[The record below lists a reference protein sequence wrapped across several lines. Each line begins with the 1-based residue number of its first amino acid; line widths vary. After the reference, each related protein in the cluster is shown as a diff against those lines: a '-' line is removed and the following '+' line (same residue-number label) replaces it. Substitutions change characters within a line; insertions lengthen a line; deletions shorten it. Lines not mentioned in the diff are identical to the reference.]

1 MPQKQGI
8 QLNKY
13 TPDYVVFDLEN
24 TGISRTFDEVVE
36 ISAVKVRS
44 GQVVDE
50 FSTLVNPGRHIPAGA
65 SQVNGITDQMLSLIH
80 ICYDNILSDVTGD
93 GKYIRG
99 VIYTRDESEIKIS
112 VFVDEK

>member
-13 TPDYVVFDLEN
+13 TPDYVVFDLET

-50 FSTLVNPGRHIPAGA
+50 FSTLVRSQPGQWHYR
-65 SQVNGITDQMLSLIH
+65 
-80 ICYDNILSDVTGD
+80 SDG
-93 GKYIRG
+93 G
-99 VIYTRDESEIKIS
+99 
-112 VFVDEK
+112 

>member
-13 TPDYVVFDLEN
+13 TPDYVVFDLET

-65 SQVNGITDQMLSLIH
+65 SQVNGITDQMVAVFTGTAGIFEFHRRIDSGGTQYCQLRYEIH
-80 ICYDNILSDVTGD
+80 LA
-93 GKYIRG
+93 
-99 VIYTRDESEIKIS
+99 
-112 VFVDEK
+112 

>member
-13 TPDYVVFDLEN
+13 TPDYVVFDLET

-50 FSTLVNPGRHIPAGA
+50 FST
-65 SQVNGITDQMLSLIH
+65 
-80 ICYDNILSDVTGD
+80 D
-93 GKYIRG
+93 G
-99 VIYTRDESEIKIS
+99 S
-112 VFVDEK
+112 

>member
-13 TPDYVVFDLEN
+13 TSDYVVFDLET

-50 FSTLVNPGRHIPAGA
+50 FSTLVNPGRHRSMAL
-65 SQVNGITDQMLSLIH
+65 Q
-80 ICYDNILSDVTGD
+80 
-93 GKYIRG
+93 IRWWLT
-99 VIYTRDESEIKIS
+99 VRCFHRYCRN
-112 VFVDEK
+112 F

>member
-13 TPDYVVFDLEN
+13 TPDYVVFDLET

-50 FSTLVNPGRHIPAGA
+50 FSTLVNPGRHIPARSHA
-65 SQVNGITDQMLSLIH
+65 RSMVLQ
-80 ICYDNILSDVTGD
+80 
-93 GKYIRG
+93 IRWWLT
-99 VIYTRDESEIKIS
+99 VRCFHRYCRN
-112 VFVDEK
+112 F